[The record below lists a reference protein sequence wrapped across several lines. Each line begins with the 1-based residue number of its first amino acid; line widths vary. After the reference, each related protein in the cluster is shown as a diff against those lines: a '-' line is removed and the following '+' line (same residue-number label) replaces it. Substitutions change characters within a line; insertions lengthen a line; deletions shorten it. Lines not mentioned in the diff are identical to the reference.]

1 MDIVLQ
7 RQAPFDPTADWS
19 ENFRFGPGDSLK
31 AVLDEYEETCAAT
44 DAIIEDIADLD
55 QPVPV
60 PRDTRP
66 LGAPPPHHRDGPA
79 RRPRRGSR
87 HGRRPTELIG
97 TRRRR
102 PPR

>member
-1 MDIVLQ
+1 
-7 RQAPFDPTADWS
+7 
-19 ENFRFGPGDSLK
+19 
-31 AVLDEYEETCAAT
+31 
-44 DAIIEDIADLD
+44 
-55 QPVPV
+55 V